1 MEMAAVGLHRV
12 LAVGN
17 TAQEGKADIE
27 DWDTEDEERHGKGD
41 NGIHLEQARNGKR
54 GKNIA
59 EKGRA
64 GVAHEN
70 FRRVH
75 VIRDKAEA
83 CAEERT
89 EDDGDVGLLH
99 HERHDDQGRG
109 RDGRH
114 TDGEAVE
121 AVDKID
127 GVGDSDDPDDG
138 DGDGQP
144 AEIEIGCLGKDVG
157 VGDKLNCAA
166 VPDSDACG
174 GNLDKQLRQRLERHD
189 IVQNAENN
197 DHDGAEQNALH
208 LPVDVRKDENRQ

>member
-89 EDDGDVGLLH
+89 EDDGDVDLLH
-99 HERHDDQGRG
+99 HERHDD
-109 RDGRH
+109 
-114 TDGEAVE
+114 
-121 AVDKID
+121 
-127 GVGDSDDPDDG
+127 
-138 DGDGQP
+138 
-144 AEIEIGCLGKDVG
+144 
-157 VGDKLNCAA
+157 
-166 VPDSDACG
+166 
-174 GNLDKQLRQRLERHD
+174 
-189 IVQNAENN
+189 
-197 DHDGAEQNALH
+197 
-208 LPVDVRKDENRQ
+208 